1 MSNTIDYGKLTKQ
14 VVFTENDHRH
24 AKLLIRLKHDGFTQA
39 AFFRE
44 IITGYIDGDER
55 ILNFVDDVKNQSKK
69 KKSKSKRLRISQKP
83 KIKKEAC
90 ITVFVSFP
98 ILHRTFMIIVEGQ
111 GLIKRACL

>member
-69 KKSKSKRLRISQKP
+69 KKSKSKRLRLAGQQ
-83 KIKKEAC
+83 
-90 ITVFVSFP
+90 TVNDHGLSDQQLVDIFD
-98 ILHRTFMIIVEGQ
+98 IIAEEHPD
-111 GLIKRACL
+111 L